1 MGNNVL
7 LLPFSFATAPFD
19 TLTPDEQAQVR
30 AGAQLVR
37 FAANAV
43 LLTSDSQATHAWL
56 LVEGHVQLVEAGEVI
71 AVYGPDDVC
80 GARAVLAGRAC
91 GLIVALDDV
100 CAWQIP
106 RATLQAL
113 ISANVSFSA
122 WLFGDISQRLSASAQ
137 RRDQREFLALM
148 MARVRDAYIR
158 KPVYVDGGLDVV
170 SVCRLMAE
178 QDLSDLLV
186 RDHDSDGDSDGERI
200 GMFTTTD
207 LRDALLQPVPVNEL
221 PVREVASFDLIC
233 VAPDAEVVE
242 ALLLMIRHRVQ
253 RVLVRERDVD
263 GRAIVGVLRQIDLMS
278 FVSNHSHL
286 IALQIQQ
293 AESRVELKQA
303 ALQMDGLVELLHSG
317 GIRVEIICNL
327 VRELNRQL
335 FSRLWTMVAPS
346 ALVANSCLIVMG
358 SEGRGEQILKT
369 DQDNALLLRD
379 GFEAPDIAQVTEHF
393 TAALIEFGYPRC
405 PGNIMLSNPLWCQ
418 PLAAFKQ
425 TLRGWMFGPEPDG
438 VMNLA
443 IFFDAAAVAGDA
455 DLLLGARHF
464 VDEFLVDNDAFFA
477 RFTRAANHFSE
488 PAGWW
493 ARLAGLRGQEEQAFD
508 LKKLGTFPVVHGVR
522 ALALQ
527 HHITEPGTVA
537 RLQMLGNRQ
546 HLPAQMARDLT
557 EALQFLM
564 ALKLDNNLRQRRTG
578 QPTDNLVRLST
589 LGTLERDL
597 LKDTLEIIK
606 RFRLHLQQHFRLDF
620 L

>member
-1 MGNNVL
+1 MGNTVL
-7 LLPFSFATAPFD
+7 LLPFSFAAAPFD
-19 TLTPDEQAQVR
+19 ALTPDEQAQVR
-30 AGAQLVR
+30 SGAQLVR

-43 LLTSDSQATHAWL
+43 LLTADSQASHAWL

-122 WLFGDISQRLSASAQ
+122 WLFGDISQRLSASVE

-170 SVCRLMAE
+170 SVCRLMAA

-186 RDHDSDGDSDGERI
+186 RDSGSDCDSDGDRI

-207 LRDALLQPVPVNEL
+207 LRDALLQPVPLNEL
-221 PVREVASFDLIC
+221 AVREVASFELIC

-242 ALLLMIRHRVQ
+242 ALLLMIRHGVQ

-335 FSRLWTMVAPS
+335 FSRLWTMVAPA

-379 GFEAPDIAQVTEHF
+379 GFEAPDIAQVTEQF
-393 TAALIEFGYPRC
+393 TAALIDFGYPRC

-443 IFFDAAAVAGDA
+443 IFLDAAAVAGDA

-464 VDEFLVDNDAFFA
+464 VDEFLVDDNAFFA
-477 RFTRAANHFSE
+477 RFATAANQFSE
-488 PAGWW
+488 PASWW

-522 ALALQ
+522 ALALR
-527 HHITEPGTVA
+527 HHITELGTVA
-537 RLQMLGNRQ
+537 RLQMLGDRQ

-578 QPTDNLVRLST
+578 QPADNLMRLSA

>member
-207 LRDALLQPVPVNEL
+207 LRDALLQPVPVSEL
-221 PVREVASFDLIC
+221 PVRELASFELIC

-253 RVLVRERDVD
+253 RVLVRERDAD
-263 GRAIVGVLRQIDLMS
+263 GGAIVGVLRQIDLMS

-335 FSRLWTMVAPS
+335 FSRLWTMVAPA